1 MNKFILTLL
10 LILTSQTLSA
20 LPIDW
25 SGSFYLDSTRIN
37 NYKRTSDCLGTSTN
51 VGSQEI
57 GCVSGQ
63 NNANF
68 GSYIFLLNPEIIVN
82 DSVSVKAE
90 LSSGYARGGFLGDD
104 DSYANTLHS
113 GNYFLSNPSGSDA
126 LNINQV
132 YAEIY
137 SEIALIKAGRFARH
151 FGLGAMVNSGDKI
164 GDRFLSIYDGLQAQF
179 KFNKFSFVPY
189 LATIGTGTKVLKDQ
203 DIRELGLEVQYVDK
217 EKELSGGLLYAKRNG
232 EAGSGLG
239 SFKAKLL
246 DLYIKKNWNKFS
258 LGAELPF
265 VSGSNAGVK
274 LNSYAFIAESL
285 YKFTERFHLGLNLGQ
300 VKGDDTTTTKNEALT
315 LHSNYK
321 IANILFHYNYANM
334 SSNTNVFD
342 SGVNNANFVNLQAQ
356 FLTGSWT
363 WKTALIMA
371 RANQAYS
378 GQGKNLG
385 TEVDLGF
392 NYLMY
397 PGVNL
402 SFDFG
407 YLMAGNYYAYT
418 GTATELKLK
427 NPMLGKL
434 GISVKF

>member
-1 MNKFILTLL
+1 M
-10 LILTSQTLSA
+10 
-20 LPIDW
+20 
-25 SGSFYLDSTRIN
+25 
-37 NYKRTSDCLGTSTN
+37 
-51 VGSQEI
+51 
-57 GCVSGQ
+57 
-63 NNANF
+63 
-68 GSYIFLLNPEIIVN
+68 
-82 DSVSVKAE
+82 
-90 LSSGYARGGFLGDD
+90 
-104 DSYANTLHS
+104 
-113 GNYFLSNPSGSDA
+113 
-126 LNINQV
+126 
-132 YAEIY
+132 
-137 SEIALIKAGRFARH
+137 
-151 FGLGAMVNSGDKI
+151 
-164 GDRFLSIYDGLQAQF
+164 
-179 KFNKFSFVPY
+179 
-189 LATIGTGTKVLKDQ
+189 
-203 DIRELGLEVQYVDK
+203 
-217 EKELSGGLLYAKRNG
+217 
-232 EAGSGLG
+232 
-239 SFKAKLL
+239 
-246 DLYIKKNWNKFS
+246 
-258 LGAELPF
+258 
-265 VSGSNAGVK
+265 
-274 LNSYAFIAESL
+274 
-285 YKFTERFHLGLNLGQ
+285 NLGQ
-300 VKGDDTTTTKNEALT
+300 VKGDDVTTAKNESLT